1 MKQTNKKAKPVP
13 RKAYWEVSAT
23 SMHSCFY
30 QEEHNIGSGQSSQFH
45 YWNFS
50 PNKFHFCGCLCDI
63 PVNLSYLIAEFLV
76 YLIPR
81 VHRFL
86 TWRIANDKECPRGA
100 GSALGFFFLSL
111 INLSSC
117 LGHYKQPVSPS
128 GQVWAPHKAL
138 CPTFNPKLGLIVG
151 RGERQREK
159 PPKTGIGFF
168 CRASG
173 FKMTALKTEVTQ
185 IIGGV
190 GSDIHSPV
198 GWLWLGLGKENLGRR
213 ESTVK
218 EK

>member
-13 RKAYWEVSAT
+13 RRAYWEVSAT

-100 GSALGFFFLSL
+100 GSALGFFFFLSL

-138 CPTFNPKLGLIVG
+138 CPTFNPKLGLWG
-151 RGERQREK
+151 GGKGKEK
-159 PPKTGIGFF
+159 TTKNGDWLFLQSLGFQND
-168 CRASG
+168 CLENWSDPDHW
-173 FKMTALKTEVTQ
+173 
-185 IIGGV
+185 GV

-198 GWLWLGLGKENLGRR
+198 GWLWLGSGKENLGRR
-213 ESTVK
+213 ESTPK